1 MNFKESAL
9 IVLTGALCFLASGGE
24 AESTAVIQ
32 PKVTIAK
39 YDAMPKD
46 PLASA
51 LFSATICGSG
61 QLYNKEY
68 LRGIITGASFWTS
81 FFGAEYL
88 LNRWQQINTDT
99 VYFQE
104 FDNEGSSTGIIRAV
118 FIMRDPEDQIGLP
131 TAEKA
136 LLVSAVVIGA
146 SAWVFGII
154 DSYHG
159 AERYNKK
166 LFASAPVKPEF
177 YCMLGS
183 NRNEAGLRLRF

>member
-1 MNFKESAL
+1 MKLNLRAATL
-9 IVLTGALCFLASGGE
+9 AIGALWLLAFGGE

-68 LRGIITGASFWTS
+68 LRGIATGAAFWAS
-81 FFGAEYL
+81 FFGLEYL
-88 LNRWQQINTDT
+88 AYRYQQINTDT
-99 VYFQE
+99 VYLRDY
-104 FDNEGSSTGIIRAV
+104 FDENV
-118 FIMRDPEDQIGLP
+118 MHPVYVMRPDSLQVGLP
-131 TAEKA
+131 TAEKV
-136 LLVSAVVIGA
+136 LLVSAVVVGA
-146 SAWVFGII
+146 SAWVFGIM

-166 LFASAPVKPEF
+166 LFASAPIKPEF
-177 YCMLGS
+177 YCALGS
-183 NRNEAGLRLRF
+183 RRNEAGLRLRF

>member
-1 MNFKESAL
+1 MKFNVQAATL
-9 IVLTGALCFLASGGE
+9 AIGALWLLAFGGE

-68 LRGIITGASFWTS
+68 LRGIITGVAFWTS
-81 FFGAEYL
+81 FFGGQYL
-88 LNRWQQINTDT
+88 LYRWQQINTDT
-99 VYFQE
+99 VYLAE
-104 FDNEGSSTGIIRAV
+104 YG
-118 FIMRDPEDQIGLP
+118 RDAWREIYVPKPDSLQVGLP

-136 LLVSAVVIGA
+136 LLVSAIVVGA
-146 SAWVFGII
+146 SAYVFGLV
-154 DSYHG
+154 DSYRG
-159 AERYNKK
+159 AQRYNKK

-177 YCMLGS
+177 YCDLGTK
-183 NRNEAGLRLRF
+183 RNEAGLRLRF

>member
-1 MNFKESAL
+1 MKLEKSVFL
-9 IVLTGALCFLASGGE
+9 ILTGALSLLASGLE
-24 AESTAVIQ
+24 AESTAIIQ

-68 LRGIITGASFWTS
+68 LRGIITGVAFWTS
-81 FFGAEYL
+81 FFGGQYL
-88 LNRWQQINTDT
+88 MYRWQQLNTDT
-99 VYFQE
+99 VYLSEYGKDAWREIYVPKPDSLQ
-104 FDNEGSSTGIIRAV
+104 V
-118 FIMRDPEDQIGLP
+118 GLP
-131 TAEKA
+131 AGEKV

-159 AERYNKK
+159 AQRYNKK

-177 YCMLGS
+177 YCALGTK
-183 NRNEAGLRLRF
+183 RNEAGLRLRF